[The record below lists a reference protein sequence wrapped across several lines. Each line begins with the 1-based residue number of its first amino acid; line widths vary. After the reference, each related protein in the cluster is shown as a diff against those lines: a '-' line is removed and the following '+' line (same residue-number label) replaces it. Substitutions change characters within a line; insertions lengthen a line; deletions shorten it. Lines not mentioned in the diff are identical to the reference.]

1 MDVKS
6 YHHYRSPHQKHKLN
20 GTKKGLKFSYKN
32 LIFNPFVPRAGI
44 EPALLAELDFESSA
58 STNSATWAYVKTYHD
73 LVSECKVTVF
83 IQFSNVYV
91 NFLLKLYYHG
101 KNTD

>member
-32 LIFNPFVPRAGI
+32 LIFNPF
-44 EPALLAELDFESSA
+44 ALLTGHLSNQFWE
-58 STNSATWAYVKTYHD
+58 D
-73 LVSECKVTVF
+73 LEEMYK
-83 IQFSNVYV
+83 
-91 NFLLKLYYHG
+91 LKKIH
-101 KNTD
+101 